1 MYNFFMKDRLAVI
14 ARYKEDL
21 DWLKDFNNPFMVY
34 NKGPEW
40 PYEIARKDIPN
51 KGREAETYFRSII
64 ENYSTL
70 SQYKYM
76 VFLQGNPFEHCHDL
90 FEKINTYDDENNI
103 RYLSESNGFM
113 ELDKILYLKD
123 FSVSLIECLLKQN
136 YSVQSGAVKSLLF
149 LNFIGIE
156 VKSCEWSY
164 ACGAQ
169 YIVPTKMI
177 LNKSVEWWMHVYRV
191 FECYKSLGSDDFAY
205 ILEFTWPMIW
215 NFSDNKKEDMS

>member
-1 MYNFFMKDRLAVI
+1 MKDRLAVI

-21 DWLKDFNNPFMVY
+21 DWLKDLNNPFMVY

-51 KGREAETYFRSII
+51 KGREPETYIRSII

-70 SQYKYM
+70 HQYKYII
-76 VFLQGNPFEHCHDL
+76 FLQGDPFEHCNDL
-90 FEKINTYDDENNI
+90 FKKINTYDDENNFGN
-103 RYLSESNGFM
+103 LSESDGFV
-113 ELDKILYLKD
+113 ELSNILHLRD
-123 FSVSLIECLLKQN
+123 FSVSMIECLLKQN
-136 YSVQSGAVKSLLF
+136 YLNQSGAVKSLLF
-149 LNFIGIE
+149 LDFIGIK
-156 VKSCEWSY
+156 VHSCNINY

-169 YIVPTKMI
+169 YIVPTSMI

-215 NFSDNKKEDMS
+215 SFSCNKKEDMS

>member
-1 MYNFFMKDRLAVI
+1 MKDRLAVI

-177 LNKSVEWWMHVYRV
+177 LNKSLEWWMHVYRV

>member
-1 MYNFFMKDRLAVI
+1 M
-14 ARYKEDL
+14 
-21 DWLKDFNNPFMVY
+21 
-34 NKGPEW
+34 
-40 PYEIARKDIPN
+40 
-51 KGREAETYFRSII
+51 
-64 ENYSTL
+64 
-70 SQYKYM
+70 
-76 VFLQGNPFEHCHDL
+76 
-90 FEKINTYDDENNI
+90 
-103 RYLSESNGFM
+103 
-113 ELDKILYLKD
+113 
-123 FSVSLIECLLKQN
+123 KQN

-156 VKSCEWSY
+156 VESCEWSF

>member
-1 MYNFFMKDRLAVI
+1 MKDRLAVI

>member
-1 MYNFFMKDRLAVI
+1 MKDRLAVI

-21 DWLKDFNNPFMVY
+21 DWLKDLNNPFMVY

-40 PYEIARKDIPN
+40 PYEITRKDIPN

-103 RYLSESNGFM
+103 GYLSESNGVV
-113 ELDKILYLKD
+113 ELSKILYLKE

-136 YSVQSGAVKSLLF
+136 YSAQSGAVKSLLF

-156 VKSCEWSY
+156 VESCEWSF